1 MSVDFSQ
8 CLDCNNFISR
18 SGSDFLCK
26 AFPEGIPA
34 DLLWNRI
41 SHQEN
46 VPGDNGIKYEGIKNP
61 LNPAIEQFLNSV
73 RAIKILKR
81 EGYNTYNDIK
91 DINLDTLRSM
101 KGMGEVSA
109 QQIIADIEMFE
120 KKVFTWKNRT
130 WSD

>member
-1 MSVDFSQ
+1 MSVQFSQ

-18 SGSDFLCK
+18 SGSLFLCK

-46 VPGDNGIKYEGIKNP
+46 VPGDNGIRFEGIENP
-61 LNPAIEQFLNSV
+61 LNPALEQFIESV
-73 RAIKILKR
+73 RAINILKR
-81 EGYNTYNDIK
+81 EGYKTYRDIK
-91 DINLDTLRSM
+91 DIALDTLRAM

-109 QQIIADIEMFE
+109 QQVIADIEMFE
-120 KKVFTWKNRT
+120 KKVFEIRLKQ
-130 WSD
+130 

>member
-1 MSVDFSQ
+1 MSVQFSQ

-18 SGSDFLCK
+18 SGSLFLCK

-46 VPGDNGIKYEGIKNP
+46 VPGDNGIRFEGIENP
-61 LNPAIEQFLNSV
+61 LNPALEQFIESV
-73 RAIKILKR
+73 RAINILKR
-81 EGYNTYNDIK
+81 EGYKTYRDIK
-91 DINLDTLRSM
+91 DITLDTLRVM

-109 QQIIADIEMFE
+109 QQVIADIEMFE
-120 KKVFTWKNRT
+120 KKVFGIRLK
-130 WSD
+130 

>member
-41 SHQEN
+41 SHQDN
-46 VPGDNGIKYEGIKNP
+46 VPGDNGIKYEGIEKP
-61 LNPAIEQFLNSV
+61 LNPALELFLNSV

-91 DINLDTLRSM
+91 DINIDTLRSM
-101 KGMGEVSA
+101 KGMGEVSS
-109 QQIIADIEMFE
+109 QQVIADIEMFA
-120 KKVFTWKNRT
+120 KKVFPWEHKL
-130 WSD
+130 

>member
-1 MSVDFSQ
+1 MFVQFSQ

-18 SGSDFLCK
+18 SGSLFLCK

-46 VPGDNGIKYEGIKNP
+46 VPGDNGIRFEGIENP
-61 LNPAIEQFLNSV
+61 LNPALEQFIESI
-73 RAIKILKR
+73 RAINILKR
-81 EGYNTYNDIK
+81 EGYKTYRDIK
-91 DINLDTLRSM
+91 DITLDTLRAM

-109 QQIIADIEMFE
+109 QQVIADIEMFE
-120 KKVFTWKNRT
+120 KKVFGIRLKQ
-130 WSD
+130 

>member
-1 MSVDFSQ
+1 MSVQFSQ

-18 SGSDFLCK
+18 SGSLFLCK

-46 VPGDNGIKYEGIKNP
+46 VPGDNGIRFEGIENP
-61 LNPAIEQFLNSV
+61 LNPALEQFIESV
-73 RAIKILKR
+73 RAINILKR
-81 EGYNTYNDIK
+81 EGYKTYSDVK
-91 DINLDTLRSM
+91 DITLDTLRAM

-109 QQIIADIEMFE
+109 QQVIADIEMFE
-120 KKVFTWKNRT
+120 KKVFGDLR
-130 WSD
+130 